1 MELKGCEQ
9 VIKHSRSVFSASNIK
24 GGAMC
29 VVCFFF
35 QTFEGNINSE
45 GVVRHELQ
53 HAVLARYIRFIPVD
67 WSREGRI
74 GVRLELYGCSY
85 CESFHVCFAKNA
97 LEVSK
102 TADG

>member
-1 MELKGCEQ
+1 M
-9 VIKHSRSVFSASNIK
+9 SSVFF
-24 GGAMC
+24 
-29 VVCFFF
+29 FFF

-53 HAVLARYIRFIPVD
+53 HAVLARYIRFIPVE

-85 CESFHVCFAKNA
+85 CESFSRLLCQKCVRS
-97 LEVSK
+97 LENS
-102 TADG
+102 